1 VAWAPLW
8 VDGRTISLTSIEL
21 AVMRELIKAAGRP
34 LSRAQLLD
42 VAWGDLE
49 ISERAVDNVILRLRR
64 KLPRP
69 ELLETVRSIGFR
81 LAG

>member
-1 VAWAPLW
+1 
-8 VDGRTISLTSIEL
+8 
-21 AVMRELIKAAGRP
+21 MKARGRP

-42 VAWGDLE
+42 AAWGDADLE

-69 ELLETVRSIGFR
+69 DAIETVRSVGFR
-81 LAG
+81 IAG

>member
-1 VAWAPLW
+1 
-8 VDGRTISLTSIEL
+8 VDGRTISLTTIEL

-42 VAWGDLE
+42 VAWGAGELE

-69 ELLETVRSIGFR
+69 ELLQTVRSIGFR
-81 LAG
+81 LTA